1 MLITLEQAAK
11 AADARILYAD
21 APAEVT
27 LSGAASDNRKVLT
40 GQLFAAIP
48 GEKVDGHDFAKA
60 AVVAGAVAVLAQRDP
75 FGGEPLA
82 PVLLVDD
89 SVAALGRIG
98 HAWREAFRGR
108 VAGITGTAGKTTT
121 KELLAHILSQK
132 GKTARNLMNLNTQVG
147 MPVSMMAADGDEAFW
162 VMEAGISNPGDMD
175 ELGPVME
182 PDLAIVLNVGA
193 GHTQGLGQKGTAHY
207 KARLLKY
214 VKKDGI
220 SLVSADYDDLVREAR
235 AVCPSA
241 TFFSVTG
248 RPVPYRASYL
258 GISDSGRGQYRLW
271 LDGASLDVDCAL
283 SGSYAAEN
291 IIAAASAAHLF
302 GLSREEIAEG
312 IRTAPLPA
320 QRFARIDLPG
330 WILIDDTYNAN
341 PLSSGRMIEAASELA
356 HDRVFAC
363 VMGEMLELGDVA
375 TEEHRELGRN
385 LAASGCH
392 AVFWAGGHA
401 EDVEQGLK
409 SEGFNG
415 FFAAMQTPEGF
426 AEALDRWDASRKQGR
441 PGLVLFKGSR
451 GNRLERY
458 VKLFSERS
466 SHAV

>member
-1 MLITLEQAAK
+1 VLMTLEQAAK
-11 AADARILYAD
+11 AADAKILNAPK
-21 APAEVT
+21 PAEVT
-27 LSGAASDNRKVLT
+27 LCGAASDNRKVLP

-48 GEKVDGHDFAKA
+48 GEKVDGHDFAVS
-60 AVVAGAVAVLAQRDP
+60 AVEAGAAAVLAQRDP
-75 FGGEPLA
+75 FEGRALA
-82 PVLLVDD
+82 PVLLVEN
-89 SVAALGRIG
+89 SVKALGLIG
-98 HAWREAFRGR
+98 NAWRRAFTGR

-132 GKTARNLMNLNTQVG
+132 GKTARNLLNLNTQVG

-162 VMEAGISNPGDMD
+162 VMEAGISNPDDMD

-207 KARLLKY
+207 KARLLRY
-214 VKKDGI
+214 VRKDGI
-220 SLVSADYDDLVREAR
+220 ALVSADYDDLVREVR
-235 AVCPSA
+235 SICPGA

-258 GISDSGRGQYRLW
+258 GIDEAGRGNYRLW
-271 LDGASLDVDCAL
+271 LDGSALDVNCAL

-291 IIAAASAAHLF
+291 IIAASAAAHLL
-302 GLSREEIAEG
+302 GLSRDEIAEG

-320 QRFARIDLPG
+320 QRFSRRDLPG

-341 PLSSGRMIEAASELA
+341 PLSSGRMIEAAAELA
-356 HDRVFAC
+356 HDRTFAC

-375 TEEHRELGRN
+375 GNEHRELGRA
-385 LAASGCH
+385 LAVSGCH

-401 EDVEQGLK
+401 DDVEDGLK
-409 SEGFNG
+409 SENFSG
-415 FFAAMQTPEGF
+415 FFAAMTSPEDF
-426 AEALDRWDASRKQGR
+426 AAALDRWDSTRKAGR

-458 VKLFSERS
+458 VNLFAERS
-466 SHAV
+466 SHAL

>member
-1 MLITLEQAAK
+1 MLMTLEQAAK
-11 AADARILYAD
+11 AADAQILY
-21 APAEVT
+21 PAEAT
-27 LSGAASDNRKVLT
+27 LCGAASDNRKVLP

-48 GEKVDGHDFAKA
+48 GENVDGHDFAA
-60 AVVAGAVAVLAQRDP
+60 SAVQAGAAAVLAQRDP
-75 FGGEPLA
+75 FSGQPLA

-89 SVAALGRIG
+89 SVKALGRIG
-98 HAWREAFRGR
+98 NAWRNAFAGR

-132 GKTARNLMNLNTQVG
+132 GKTARNLLNLNTQVG
-147 MPVSMMAADGDEAFW
+147 MPISMMAADGDEAFW
-162 VMEAGISNPGDMD
+162 VMEAGISHPDDMD

-207 KARLLKY
+207 KARLLRY
-214 VKKDGI
+214 IKKDGVA
-220 SLVSADYDDLVREAR
+220 LVSADYDDLVRETR
-235 AVCPSA
+235 SVCPGA

-258 GISDSGRGQYRLW
+258 GIDENGRGNYRLW
-271 LDGASLDVDCAL
+271 LDGASLDVNCAL

-291 IIAAASAAHLF
+291 IIAAAAAAHIF

-312 IRTAPLPA
+312 VRTAPLPA
-320 QRFARIDLPG
+320 QRFNRRDLPG

-341 PLSSGRMIEAASELA
+341 PLSSGRMIEAAAELA

-375 TEEHRELGRN
+375 ESEHRELGRT

-401 EDVEQGLK
+401 AEVEEGLR
-409 SEGFNG
+409 SANFSG
-415 FFAAMQTPEGF
+415 FFAAMEKPEDF
-426 AEALDRWDASRKQGR
+426 AAALDRWDASRKPGR

-458 VKLFSERS
+458 VNLFAERS

>member
-1 MLITLEQAAK
+1 MTLEQAAK
-11 AADARILYAD
+11 AANAQILYAPEPD
-21 APAEVT
+21 KVV
-27 LSGAASDNRKVLT
+27 LCGAASDNRKVQP

-48 GEKVDGHDFAKA
+48 GEKADGHDFAAA
-60 AVVAGAVAVLAQRDP
+60 AVQAGAAAVLAQRDP
-75 FGGEPLA
+75 FGGQPLA
-82 PVLLVDD
+82 PVLLADD
-89 SVAALGRIG
+89 SVKALGLIG
-98 HAWREAFRGR
+98 NAWRKAFSGR

-162 VMEAGISNPGDMD
+162 VMEAGISNPDDMD

-207 KARLLKY
+207 KARLLRH

-220 SLVSADYDDLVREAR
+220 ALVSADYDDLVREVR
-235 AVCPSA
+235 AICPGA
-241 TFFSVTG
+241 DFFSVTG

-258 GISDSGRGQYRLW
+258 GIDENGRGNYRLW
-271 LDGASLDVDCAL
+271 LDGSSLDVNCAL

-291 IIAAASAAHLF
+291 IIAAAAAAHLF
-302 GLSREEIAEG
+302 GLTREEIAEG

-320 QRFARIDLPG
+320 QRFARRDLPG
-330 WILIDDTYNAN
+330 WIVIDDTYNAN

-375 TEEHRELGRN
+375 DSEHRELGRA

-401 EDVEQGLK
+401 EEVEEGLK
-409 SEGFNG
+409 SENFSG
-415 FFAAMQTPEGF
+415 FFAAMQTPDDF
-426 AEALDRWDASRKQGR
+426 AAALDRWDQIRKTGR

-458 VKLFSERS
+458 VNLFAERN